1 MATAL
6 TADRWVLVHA
16 AMRRRTSRARVA
28 VAVAVVVAAVCARHA
43 AAQDAERAP
52 LGAPVA
58 RAPVSAPGAWGE
70 AVRVG
75 GALAVV
81 VGLAFAARWWFVRSG
96 AARAVVVGAGGGVGR
111 LEVLS
116 RQPVGRGQHVLVM
129 RFGRKLLCVQQSR
142 DGLRTLAEV
151 DESAGR
157 PSALADEGERVVDLR
172 RDRGSA

>member
-6 TADRWVLVHA
+6 PADRWVLVHA

-58 RAPVSAPGAWGE
+58 RSPAAAPGAWGE

-96 AARAVVVGAGGGVGR
+96 AARAVVAGGGAGR
-111 LEVLS
+111 VEVLS

-151 DESAGR
+151 DDPGTRAAT
-157 PSALADEGERVVDLR
+157 PADDGERVVDLR

>member
-6 TADRWVLVHA
+6 PVDRWVLVQA

-28 VAVAVVVAAVCARHA
+28 VAVAVVVAALCARHA
-43 AAQDAERAP
+43 VAQDAERAP
-52 LGAPVA
+52 LGAPAA

-96 AARAVVVGAGGGVGR
+96 AARAVVVGAGAGR
-111 LEVLS
+111 VEVLS

-129 RFGRKLLCVQQSR
+129 RFGPKLLCVQQSR

-151 DESAGR
+151 HESAGR
-157 PSALADEGERVVDLR
+157 PAAPAEQGERVIDLR

>member
-6 TADRWVLVHA
+6 PADRWVLVHA

-28 VAVAVVVAAVCARHA
+28 VAVAVVVAAMCARHA

-58 RAPVSAPGAWGE
+58 RAPVAATGAWGE

-81 VGLAFAARWWFVRSG
+81 IGLAFAARWWFVRSG
-96 AARAVVVGAGGGVGR
+96 AARAVVAGTGR
-111 LEVLS
+111 VEVLS

-151 DESAGR
+151 DDPAGR
-157 PSALADEGERVVDLR
+157 PAAHADDGGRVVDLR
-172 RDRGSA
+172 RERGSA